1 MNNSDHKHSF
11 TAYEKSDMPENVVV
25 KDFLDRFRDWI
36 EVIDIR
42 ENLMNYHFDC
52 PKEIDQ
58 TRNFEDRICAQIDFI
73 VRKKDMALSEQWR
86 KENDRKWLRDYWT
99 VMFPIQAKEFL
110 RTHLPKPIKTFLKQV
125 KDALAH

>member
-25 KDFLDRFRDWI
+25 KDFLDRFRDWV

-42 ENLMNYHFDC
+42 ENLMNYHFDW

-73 VRKKDMALSEQWR
+73 VRKKDMALSAQWR
-86 KENDRKWLRDYWT
+86 KENDRKWLWDYWT
-99 VMFPIQAKEFL
+99 VMFPIQTKEFL

-125 KDALAH
+125 KNALVH